1 MASLAT
7 YELKITGLLM
17 GPTAQNQKE
26 IQAFTDTFKDGNGD
40 WLEKMKWPLASQKY
54 DTYLWYVGAE
64 DVVIG
69 GPSTQLTF
77 QCMLGCMRSGTLY
90 ANRGT
95 MLQEV
100 DWFYHYCDLDWYKG
114 SASVK
119 GLKRAID
126 DLNGMLRST
135 GKLVTP
141 VGIRDWKWYC
151 GNGGGD

>member
-1 MASLAT
+1 MAMASLAT
-7 YELKITGLLM
+7 YELKITGLLS
-17 GPTAQNQKE
+17 GRTTENQKE
-26 IQAFTDTFKDGNGD
+26 IQAFKDAFQPHGGD
-40 WLEKMKWPLASQKY
+40 PWPEQFKWPLPSQKY
-54 DTYLWYVGAE
+54 DTYVWYADGD

-69 GPSTQLTF
+69 TPSTQLTF

-114 SASVK
+114 PK
-119 GLKRAID
+119 GLKAAME
-126 DLNGMLRST
+126 DLNSMLAST

-151 GNGGGD
+151 GNGGGE